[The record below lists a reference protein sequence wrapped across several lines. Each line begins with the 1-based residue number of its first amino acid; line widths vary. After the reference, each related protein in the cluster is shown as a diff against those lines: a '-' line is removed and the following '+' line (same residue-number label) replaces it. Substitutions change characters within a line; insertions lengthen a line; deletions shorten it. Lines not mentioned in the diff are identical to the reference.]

1 VASKNNSDAVNGW
14 AHIYDVSNVGTT
26 GPVLLKYFNTG
37 GGTHTAMPSDDGTK
51 LVVSQERSNGEVR
64 IYDISAV
71 DQPND
76 SDNPTLLK
84 TLTRISVGID
94 AHSPHHSHIHGDLL
108 FLSWY
113 EAGLQVFNVSDWA
126 NPAWVGSFDTYPGTS
141 TLFNGNWGVFPDL
154 GLDKLLISDRNR
166 GLLVVNATG
175 TEPNADFDADFSV
188 DGADFLAWQ
197 RHLGRTSATLAQ
209 GDGNRDRQTNRPDLG
224 VWQSQFGMAGH
235 HHGSTAVPEGATI
248 GMLMPAA
255 LMFLKRRRQSA
266 A

>member
-1 VASKNNSDAVNGW
+1 
-14 AHIYDVSNVGTT
+14 
-26 GPVLLKYFNTG
+26 
-37 GGTHTAMPSDDGTK
+37 
-51 LVVSQERSNGEVR
+51 VR
-64 IYDISAV
+64 IYDISSI

-76 SDNPTLLK
+76 SDNPSLLK
-84 TLTRISVGID
+84 TLTRTSVGID

-126 NPAWVGSFDTYPGTS
+126 NPAWVGSFDTFPGTS

-175 TEPNADFDADFSV
+175 TEPTADFDGDLSV

-197 RHLGRTSATLAQ
+197 RNLGRNSATLAQ
-209 GDGNRDRQTNRPDLG
+209 GDGNRDRRVNGPDLA
-224 VWQSQFGMAGH
+224 VWQTQFGMAGH
-235 HHGSTAVPEGATI
+235 HHGSMAVPEGASVA
-248 GMLMPAA
+248 MLVPST
-255 LMFLKRRRQSA
+255 LMLLWRRRRLA